1 MSWHRLAKKET
12 ATYVPNIN
20 EEIHNTKSKK
30 NNKAHEPGL
39 FVLPLQSLV
48 VNLYEHLGMYLIC
61 LPMET
66 VKTLVDDVDR
76 NIKESSGLLVGSF
89 LGCQNPLR
97 SNLGSIEFH
106 WVPMLLISGAPIASI
121 RSCVHSDPHEFRSQR
136 PLSHFSLLSSHS
148 IMGPPVPECLA
159 HAHVLASTSQTCL

>member
-1 MSWHRLAKKET
+1 LSWHRLAKKET

-97 SNLGSIEFH
+97 SNLGSIGFH
-106 WVPMLLISGAPIASI
+106 WVPLGSHAFDIRCSNRKHSI
-121 RSCVHSDPHEFRSQR
+121 LRAFRSAR
-136 PLSHFSLLSSHS
+136 VLIAKTIVAFF
-148 IMGPPVPECLA
+148 LA
-159 HAHVLASTSQTCL
+159 FISFNYGTPGS

>member
-1 MSWHRLAKKET
+1 MKRVDVCTYLRSFYYLPVCAVELAQAGKKR
-12 ATYVPNIN
+12 NRDLR
-20 EEIHNTKSKK
+20 SKYKRRDSQHKISK

-97 SNLGSIEFH
+97 SNLGSIGFH

-121 RSCVHSDPHEFRSQR
+121 RSCVPSDPHEF
-136 PLSHFSLLSSHS
+136 
-148 IMGPPVPECLA
+148 
-159 HAHVLASTSQTCL
+159 